1 MESNIVRAGW
11 LVQRLDDPSVRIVD
25 CRFDLSNPQRGRTQ
39 YAASHIR
46 GAFYL
51 DLEQDLSG
59 PVREHGGRHP
69 LPDVQRLAQTLG
81 KYGVD
86 ETVTVVAYDD
96 QGGAFAARLWWLLRY
111 LGHRKVYVLDQGFS
125 HWAASGYPV
134 SNAVPEITPRT
145 FTPHL
150 QDQMVVH
157 MQDVKAKLESK
168 AHSEAQTILL
178 DSREYKRY
186 IGLEEPIDPVAGH
199 IPGAR
204 HAFWKDGLR
213 SDGTWKDREEQK
225 RRFHSLDPNQEVIV
239 YCGSGVTACP
249 NILALTEAGFQN
261 VKLYAGSWSDWCS
274 YPDNPIAT
282 GEEHDESDLL

>member
-25 CRFDLSNPQRGRTQ
+25 CRFDLRDPQKGRTQ
-39 YAASHIR
+39 YAASHIL
-46 GAFYL
+46 GAIYL

-134 SNAVPEITPRT
+134 SDAVPEVQPRT

-157 MQDVKAKLESK
+157 MQDVKAKLEST
-168 AHSEAQTILL
+168 ARSEARTILL

-186 IGLEEPIDPVAGH
+186 TGLEEPIDPVAGH

-213 SDGTWKDREEQK
+213 SDGTWKDREEQI
-225 RRFHSLDPNQEVIV
+225 RRFQHLDPNQEVIV

-282 GEEHDESDLL
+282 GEEHGESDLL